1 VIGLTPVVDEI
12 PKLSKFLKNKKTLFI
27 IGIILFPVSFVN
39 VVLLSL
45 AYRDFSWGL
54 VIMFITAALIYPLS
68 ISLIYINRPVYTSY
82 LKQKMNMVLRKDL

>member
-1 VIGLTPVVDEI
+1 M
-12 PKLSKFLKNKKTLFI
+12 KKFLKNKKFLFV
-27 IGIILFPVSFVN
+27 IGIILFPIASVDI
-39 VVLLSL
+39 VLLTF

-82 LKQKMNMVLRKDL
+82 LKQKMNMVLREDIKY

>member
-1 VIGLTPVVDEI
+1 M
-12 PKLSKFLKNKKTLFI
+12 KKFLKNKKFLFV
-27 IGIILFPVSFVN
+27 IGIILFPIASVDI
-39 VVLLSL
+39 VLLSF

-82 LKQKMNMVLRKDL
+82 LKQKMNMVLREDLWDYLT